1 MERGVKRNRMH
12 LEGGLDGRCHS
23 TTRRLWLLENDHLVA
38 RSGTLVKKMNGIP
51 TSDCVIRHM
60 LSSFLAEASSF
71 SVFLTSSSSWET
83 RIL

>member
-1 MERGVKRNRMH
+1 MSFDDAEDLASRKRPPRRSERNTG
-12 LEGGLDGRCHS
+12 E
-23 TTRRLWLLENDHLVA
+23 
-38 RSGTLVKKMNGIP
+38 KMNGIP

-83 RIL
+83 RIF